1 MRKAPGPRAADK
13 PGSANAERLRS
24 PPRQKSLAVPTLSG
38 KRAARA
44 NNPWQCQNWVANAR
58 NLWQCQRW
66 VASKP
71 SAPITP
77 GSANAEWLA
86 SRKRQ
91 KSLTVPTLDGSE
103 ASPSG
108 PPARTP
114 YESSSIA
121 MLASSSARLLP
132 ALFACPLTLWNSMSA
147 NFSFSASS
155 SSQSSLLATGSFLEF
170 FQPFFIHP

>member
-1 MRKAPGPRAADK
+1 MRKAPGPRAAEK
-13 PGSANAERLRS
+13 PGSANAGRLRGHA
-24 PPRQKSLAVPTLSG
+24 RQKNLAVPTLSG
-38 KRAARA
+38 NWPPGA
-44 NNPWQCQNWVANAR
+44 NNPWQCQNWVANA
-58 NLWQCQRW
+58 NNPWQCQRS
-66 VASKP
+66 VAKGP
-71 SAPITP
+71 RAAEIP

-91 KSLTVPTLDGSE
+91 KSLAVPTLDGSE

-170 FQPFFIHP
+170 FQSFFIHP

>member
-1 MRKAPGPRAADK
+1 MRKAPGPRAAEIF
-13 PGSANAERLRS
+13 GSANAERLRG
-24 PPRQKSLAVPTLSG
+24 PPRQKSLAVPTFSG
-38 KRAARA
+38 KRAART

-66 VASKP
+66 VAL
-71 SAPITP
+71 
-77 GSANAEWLA
+77 W
-86 SRKRQ
+86 
-91 KSLTVPTLDGSE
+91 
-103 ASPSG
+103 
-108 PPARTP
+108 PPAP

-170 FQPFFIHP
+170 FQSFFIHP